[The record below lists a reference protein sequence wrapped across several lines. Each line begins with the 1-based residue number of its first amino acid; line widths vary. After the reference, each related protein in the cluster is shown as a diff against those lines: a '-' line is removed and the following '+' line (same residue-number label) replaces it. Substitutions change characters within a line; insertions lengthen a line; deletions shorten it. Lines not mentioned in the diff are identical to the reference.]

1 MKGLDDPTLVA
12 GDPPSR
18 PEGASVPDEQ
28 LPAGA
33 VVGGCVIER
42 LVGAGAFGAIYA
54 ADRKH
59 PPGRA
64 AIKVLHGELS
74 GSPKVVE
81 RFVREVNVVRLLRH
95 PGIVEIQDL
104 WKLDDGRPYYVMEYL
119 DGEPLSA
126 MLRRRGRV
134 PVEEAVDLL
143 EPVCGALETAH
154 EVCVIHRDVKAGN
167 IMVVGEGAARS
178 VKLLDFGMAK
188 LIDGPEASSGF
199 TTMGRRIGT
208 MAAMAPE
215 QILGGRVDARADIYA
230 LGILLYQLLTG
241 QHPFACKDEVEL
253 AWRHIEEP
261 PPRPS
266 GQAPVTA
273 LVDAVV
279 LRSLEKAPERRFQ
292 SAQAFF
298 AALCEA
304 AGGRRAAG
312 SAGAAE
318 SLAAG
323 VLVELSLDVEGEE
336 LDAAQLKDIARVLD
350 LAEETLRGA
359 GFLIAL
365 ATGAAVLGVRAL
377 PDGEE
382 SASKGGAG
390 EAAAVREAAVREA
403 KQMARG
409 LSRLLLGRV
418 GADRR
423 VWPRVRAHVGRALMR
438 GAGAPECLG
447 GPLAEIH
454 SWPADENVGEGEG

>member
-18 PEGASVPDEQ
+18 HPTTERASAPDEQ

-54 ADRKH
+54 ADRQH

-104 WKLDDGRPYYVMEYL
+104 GKLDDGRPYYVMEYL

-143 EPVCGALETAH
+143 EPVCGALATAH
-154 EVCVIHRDVKAGN
+154 EVGVIHRDVKAGN

-312 SAGAAE
+312 SAGATE

-323 VLVELSLDVEGEE
+323 VLVELSVDVEGEE

-377 PDGEE
+377 P
-382 SASKGGAG
+382 
-390 EAAAVREAAVREA
+390 EAAEREAAEREA
-403 KQMARG
+403 AEVARG
-409 LSRLLLGRV
+409 LGRLLLGRV

-454 SWPADENVGEGEG
+454 SWPADEKVGEREA